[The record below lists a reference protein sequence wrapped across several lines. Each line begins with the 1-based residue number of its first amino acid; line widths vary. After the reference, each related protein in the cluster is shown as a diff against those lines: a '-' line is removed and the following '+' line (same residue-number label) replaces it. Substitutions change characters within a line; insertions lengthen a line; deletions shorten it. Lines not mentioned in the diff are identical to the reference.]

1 MIVKRLC
8 IVNSNIL
15 FEILSELLKE
25 FSFEITSKN
34 LNDLGKQ
41 DFEVKGVLYLF
52 DKSEKKLIKQFRPEQ
67 ILIINKIPIKIEI
80 LISQINIQFLKLNF
94 QNQSNI
100 KIKEYSLDL
109 NSKFIKKNLNKLKLT
124 EKEIQIITFLY
135 SSKTPKNVQDLQKN
149 IWNHHEILETHT
161 VETHIYRLRKK
172 IKDEFDDDNF
182 ILNSVSG
189 YSL

>member
-34 LNDLGKQ
+34 LNDLSKQ

-52 DKSEKKLIKQFRPEQ
+52 NKNEKKLIKQFRPEQ

-109 NSKFIKKNLNKLKLT
+109 NSKFIKKNSNKLKLT

>member
-25 FSFEITSKN
+25 FSFEITFKN

-41 DFEVKGVLYLF
+41 DFEEKRVLYLF
-52 DKSEKKLIKQFRPEQ
+52 DKNEKKLIKQFRPEQ

-80 LISQINIQFLKLNF
+80 LIGQINIQFLKLNF
-94 QNQSNI
+94 HSQSNI
-100 KIKEYSLDL
+100 KIKEYNLDL
-109 NSKFIKKNLNKLKLT
+109 NSKFIKKDLNKLKLT

>member
-52 DKSEKKLIKQFRPEQ
+52 NKNEKKLIKQFRPEQ

-109 NSKFIKKNLNKLKLT
+109 NSKFIKKNSNKLKLT

>member
-15 FEILSELLKE
+15 FEILSELLRE
-25 FSFEITSKN
+25 FSFEITFKN

-52 DKSEKKLIKQFRPEQ
+52 NKNEKKLIKQFRPEQ

>member
-41 DFEVKGVLYLF
+41 DFEAKGVLYLF
-52 DKSEKKLIKQFRPEQ
+52 NKNEKKLIKQFRPEQ

-94 QNQSNI
+94 QNQSSI

-109 NSKFIKKNLNKLKLT
+109 NSKFIKKNSNKLKLT

>member
-52 DKSEKKLIKQFRPEQ
+52 NKNEKKLIKQFRPEQ

-109 NSKFIKKNLNKLKLT
+109 NSKFIKKNSNKLKLT

-189 YSL
+189 YNL

>member
-41 DFEVKGVLYLF
+41 DFEIKGVLYLF
-52 DKSEKKLIKQFRPEQ
+52 NKNEKKLIKQFRPEQ

-109 NSKFIKKNLNKLKLT
+109 NSKFIKKNSNKLKLT

>member
-52 DKSEKKLIKQFRPEQ
+52 NKNEKKLIKQFRPEQ

>member
-25 FSFEITSKN
+25 FSFEITFKN

-41 DFEVKGVLYLF
+41 DFEEKRVLYLF
-52 DKSEKKLIKQFRPEQ
+52 DKNEKKLIKQFRPEQ

-80 LISQINIQFLKLNF
+80 LIGQINIQFLKLNF
-94 QNQSNI
+94 HSQSNI
-100 KIKEYSLDL
+100 KIKEYNLDL
-109 NSKFIKKNLNKLKLT
+109 NSKFIKKDLNKLKLT

-135 SSKTPKNVQDLQKN
+135 SSRTPKNVQDLQKN

>member
-25 FSFEITSKN
+25 FSFQITSKN

-52 DKSEKKLIKQFRPEQ
+52 NKNEKKLIKQFRPEQ

-109 NSKFIKKNLNKLKLT
+109 NSKFIKKNSNKLKLT

>member
-15 FEILSELLKE
+15 FEILSESLKE

-52 DKSEKKLIKQFRPEQ
+52 NKNEKKLIKQFRPEQ
-67 ILIINKIPIKIEI
+67 ILIINKIPIKIKI

-109 NSKFIKKNLNKLKLT
+109 NSKFIKKNSNKLKLT

>member
-25 FSFEITSKN
+25 FSFQITSKN

-52 DKSEKKLIKQFRPEQ
+52 NKNEKKLIKQFRSEQ

-109 NSKFIKKNLNKLKLT
+109 NSKFIKKNSNKLKLT

-135 SSKTPKNVQDLQKN
+135 SSKAPKNVQDLQKN

>member
-52 DKSEKKLIKQFRPEQ
+52 NKNEKKLIKQFRPEQ

-80 LISQINIQFLKLNF
+80 LISQINIQFLKNCSFIHNTHMYMDNF
-94 QNQSNI
+94 VLLFYLGNQ
-100 KIKEYSLDL
+100 
-109 NSKFIKKNLNKLKLT
+109 
-124 EKEIQIITFLY
+124 
-135 SSKTPKNVQDLQKN
+135 
-149 IWNHHEILETHT
+149 ILET
-161 VETHIYRLRKK
+161 
-172 IKDEFDDDNF
+172 
-182 ILNSVSG
+182 
-189 YSL
+189 